1 MSTGQAVVQSERKE
15 PRRGRAARWLGRHWA
30 ALMVAAVGLYALL
43 PWLAP
48 LFMRLGWTHAGEAV
62 YVLYGTQCHQLPQR
76 SFFLFGR
83 ALMYPLP
90 EIQAAFQQSSDPLVL
105 RQFLGNAEMGWKVAW
120 SDRMVAMYTGIPI
133 WAAVFWAAG
142 RPARRL
148 PWWALGLLLLPLTLD
163 GATHM
168 LSDLTGGI
176 GGGFR
181 DSNAWLAGL
190 TGNALP
196 VSFYAGDAV
205 GSFNSW
211 LRLISGVLF
220 SLGVVWLAASYWRR
234 LSAAAHPAV
243 GATEPTG

>member
-1 MSTGQAVVQSERKE
+1 VRTRS
-15 PRRGRAARWLGRHWA
+15 GRAVRWLGRHWA
-30 ALMVAAVGLYALL
+30 ALIVAVVGLYALL

-48 LFMRLGWTHAGEAV
+48 LFMRLGWTQAGETV
-62 YVLYGTQCHQLPQR
+62 YLFYSTQCHQLPQR

-105 RQFLGNAEMGWKVAW
+105 RQFLGNTEMGWKVAW

-142 RPARRL
+142 RRVRRL
-148 PWWALGLLLLPLTLD
+148 PWWAFGLLLLPLALD
-163 GATHM
+163 GVTHM

-181 DSNAWLAGL
+181 DSNAWLADL
-190 TGNALP
+190 TGHTLP
-196 VSFYAGDAV
+196 ASFYAGDAL
-205 GSFNSW
+205 GSFNSL

-220 SLGVVWLAASYWRR
+220 SLGVVWLAAPYLRR
-234 LSAAAHPAV
+234 LSAATWPAV
-243 GATEPTG
+243 EATERAG